1 MDINIKKA
9 SKIIEKYKGEKCA
22 LVAVLQDIQDAY
34 KWLPPETL
42 KLISKELCV
51 PLIDVYGVATFYR
64 AFSLVPRGKHCVTVC
79 MGTACHVR
87 GAPNVLNRFEEL
99 LGVKAGGTT
108 LNYSVTLET
117 VNCLGACALAPIVVV
132 DGKYHGQVSVQR
144 AASIAASTKP
154 KSSQKIQKKK

>member
-1 MDINIKKA
+1 MGIDIKKA
-9 SKIIEKYKGEKCA
+9 SKIIEKYKGKKSA
-22 LVAVLQDIQDAY
+22 LVAVLQDIQEKY
-34 KWLPPETL
+34 KWLPPDTL
-42 KLISKELCV
+42 KLVSQKLCV
-51 PLIDVYGVATFYR
+51 PLIDVYSVATFYR

-132 DGKYHGQVSVQR
+132 DGKYHGQVSGQK
-144 AASIAASTKP
+144 AASIVTGIKP
-154 KSSQKIQKKK
+154 KSSKKTKMKK